1 MLNNLKQII
10 MNMKKKIAAALSWI
24 SSTVI
29 AFGLLFAVWFLLA
42 PDLGNIIT
50 EDIMFM
56 VAGVVYLLTLMV
68 VIVFEDEYVNP
79 PDAISITSAGL
90 CAAVLC
96 IYNGFNACLAL
107 AGAYFA
113 SLIFGLILIKK
124 GHKEFSV
131 TMLCATGCGFV
142 IYSFVYAI
150 SLWIG

>member
-1 MLNNLKQII
+1 
-10 MNMKKKIAAALSWI
+10 MNMKKKIANTLSWI
-24 SSTVI
+24 SSVLI
-29 AFGLLFAVWFLLA
+29 ACGLLLVVCVLLT
-42 PDLGNIIT
+42 PDLGNAIANDT
-50 EDIMFM
+50 LFM
-56 VAGVVYLLTLMV
+56 VAGVVYLLTIMV

-124 GHKEFSV
+124 GYKEFSV
-131 TMLCATGCGFV
+131 TMLCTTGCGFV